1 MKRNSF
7 IRWSRTGTQTLYVVS
22 HCGSWNCSILAFLNQ
37 MFPLAVGLECACFVW
52 RPCGMKERGRLWC
65 FCNDPP
71 VEGVCSPFYLIE
83 YFRKGCVF
91 SVVLFLDTHRNIHP
105 QPGNSEILPIFLLL
119 TSKSTRLPLATPP
132 SGAWEGWKVHN
143 SSLQRGVNGICR
155 IDDLARGTARCE
167 MFLFCFFF
175 PPLQRSKINKRYERL
190 AWQMI

>member
-22 HCGSWNCSILAFLNQ
+22 HCGSWTCSILAFLNQ

-52 RPCGMKERGRLWC
+52 RPRGMKERGRLWC

-71 VEGVCSPFYLIE
+71 VEGVCSPFFFFIE
-83 YFRKGCVF
+83 YFSERAVF
-91 SVVLFLDTHRNIHP
+91 FQLFCFLTHIEIYIH
-105 QPGNSEILPIFLLL
+105 NLATVKYYFFLLL
-119 TSKSTRLPLATPP
+119 TSESTRLPLATPP
-132 SGAWEGWKVHN
+132 SGAREGWKVHN

-167 MFLFCFFF
+167 MRDVFCFVFF
-175 PPLQRSKINKRYERL
+175 SAAATQ
-190 AWQMI
+190 